1 MFIITT
7 RKQFSESA
15 RRLANAFT
23 VKSAV
28 DMVARSL
35 RNTQRHALAESL
47 ELAFVGKFNDERMG
61 LPQANDIL
69 ATALSGEDQN
79 VTSSKIKKNKSIGST
94 LTESDSNRVQNY
106 ADDIKAIAF
115 TLGNQV
121 DFIESIKKSFEF
133 AAERHGIEEQRSLP
147 EAESAENTSQ
157 HILGY
162 LLYALRHDN
171 VISLETDGM
180 TSFSATS
187 YGTREYSRLFTIS
200 FASFTFSMQFEW
212 KENEYETDELFIT
225 CHINDL
231 DVDSYLLDKDADGN
245 FSFDNFNTF
254 METIHISE
262 FVQNEL
268 AGDFV
273 DVNLKGNECLLPVA
287 EYLANL

>member
-15 RRLANAFT
+15 RRLAKAFT
-23 VKSAV
+23 TKNAV
-28 DMVARSL
+28 NMVTRSL
-35 RNTQRHALAESL
+35 RGRGRHALAESL
-47 ELAFVGKFNDERMG
+47 ELAFIGKFNDERMG
-61 LPQANDIL
+61 LAQANDLL
-69 ATALSGEDQN
+69 ANALSGEDQN
-79 VTSSKIKKNKSIGST
+79 VTASKIKKNKSIGST
-94 LTESDSNRVQNY
+94 LTEDDSNRVQNY

-133 AAERHGIEEQRSLP
+133 ASARHGIEEQNVLP
-147 EAESAENTSQ
+147 EVEGTNNTSQ
-157 HILGY
+157 HILGH

-200 FASFTFSMQFEW
+200 FESFTFSMQFEW
-212 KENEYETDELFIT
+212 KENEYETDELFVT

-231 DVDSYLLDKDADGN
+231 DVDSYLVEKDTDGN

-254 METIHISE
+254 METIHTSE

-268 AGDFV
+268 VSDFV
-273 DVNLKGNECLLPVA
+273 DVNLKGNKCLFPVA